1 MTRAR
6 LLLLGFAVT
15 ACGSDGVAGPPALLI
30 ASSGRTERGSTLAL
44 HVTRSGVAVAPEA
57 LSWTVAPASAATV
70 SISGDAKLLDTG
82 MVTFRATENASGSAT
97 SAGSQTIHILAPP
110 SIVFDMHDTI
120 SDTVRAGNRNIYR
133 VALDGRDLFRLT
145 SGDGDNVDPAP
156 TAVGSLVVFVTFRN
170 STPTLYSVH
179 ADGTAESPIAALPSF
194 ASDPDVASDG
204 ATLAFVGLTRGSS
217 GLWTANVDGAQGD
230 QVPSAH
236 PGAIIAA
243 PTWCKGGDSIV
254 VVTTAF
260 ANASL
265 FVESSVSGDG
275 RSLTNGT
282 THDVDPACAP
292 DHQAVAFTSTRDGD
306 VGLFVSSGIIGSET
320 VHRIDATPAND
331 GEPAWLPDGRVVFIA
346 GVGTDSAHLAWLD
359 PAIGTSVTPVLIT
372 GGGAPAHPHFA
383 GTSAMHP

>member
-1 MTRAR
+1 MCGR
-6 LLLLGFAVT
+6 LLVLGFAAT
-15 ACGSDGVAGPPALLI
+15 ACGSDSVAGPSALLV
-30 ASSGRTERGSTLAL
+30 ASSGRTERGSTLAM

-57 LSWTVAPASAATV
+57 VSWTVTPAAAATV
-70 SISGDAKLLDTG
+70 SSSGNAKLLDTG
-82 MVTFRATENASGSAT
+82 VVTFRASENASGTMS
-97 SAGSQTIHILAPP
+97 SGSQTIQVLAPP

-133 VALDGRDLFRLT
+133 VALDGRDLVRLT
-145 SGDGDNVDPAP
+145 SGGGDNVDPAP
-156 TAVGSLVVFVTFRN
+156 TPVGSLIVFVTFRN
-170 STPTLYSVH
+170 SSPTLYSVH
-179 ADGTAESPIAALPSF
+179 ADGTGESPIAALPTS
-194 ASDPDVASDG
+194 ASDPDVAADG
-204 ATLAFVGLTRGSS
+204 VTLAFIVLTRGSS
-217 GLWTANVDGAQGD
+217 GLWTAGVDGTLAAD
-230 QVPSAH
+230 VPTAH

-243 PTWCKGGDSIV
+243 PAWCKGGDSIV

-265 FVESSVSGDG
+265 FVQSSVSGDG

-282 THDVDPACAP
+282 THDVEPACAP
-292 DHQAVAFTSTRDGD
+292 DHQSVAFTSTRDGD
-306 VGLFVSSGIIGSET
+306 VGLFVSSGTIGIET

-359 PAIGTSVTPVLIT
+359 PAIGTSVTSIAIS

-383 GTSAMHP
+383 GTTAVHP